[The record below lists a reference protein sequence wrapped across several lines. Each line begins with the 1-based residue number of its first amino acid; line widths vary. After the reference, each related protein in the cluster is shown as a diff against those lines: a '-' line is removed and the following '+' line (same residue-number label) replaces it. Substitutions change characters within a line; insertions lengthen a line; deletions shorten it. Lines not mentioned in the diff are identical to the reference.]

1 MIRDG
6 RYNSRE
12 GRYNSRE
19 GRYNSRE
26 GIIGY
31 GFGCEL

>member
-1 MIRDG
+1 MIREDK
-6 RYNSRE
+6 
-12 GRYNSRE
+12 YNSRE

-31 GFGCEL
+31 EL